1 MIGRSV
7 FSHIASGSRRI
18 KIWNVQRLGRRV
30 TGAFNIIIYFGLD
43 FKMLK

>member
-30 TGAFNIIIYFGLD
+30 TGTFNIIIYFGLD